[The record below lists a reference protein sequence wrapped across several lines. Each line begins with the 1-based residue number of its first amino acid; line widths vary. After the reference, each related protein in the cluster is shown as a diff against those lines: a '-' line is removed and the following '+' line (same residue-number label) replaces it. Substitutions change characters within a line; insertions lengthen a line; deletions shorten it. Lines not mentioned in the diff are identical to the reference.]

1 VVVPERLSGPAA
13 LQRTRV
19 GRTGTAGEAP
29 GHDGLPP
36 SAGVWRI
43 SLARFGRSRPGWFG
57 AILVLLMVALA
68 VLAPLVAPYP
78 PLETSPREQFRPPSP
93 QHLFGTDEF
102 GRDILSRVLYGIRVT
117 LVAGGGAVLLAITV
131 GVSLGMLAGYLRGPL
146 EAVMMRLLDLVLAF
160 PAVLL
165 AIGTIAVLGRSTQS
179 AIIAIALIT
188 VPTFARLAR
197 ASILAETGKEY
208 VQAARALGAGHGHLL
223 GRTLLPNV
231 LPPIVAFTSVAM
243 AHATLLETSL
253 SFLGLGTQPPDP
265 SLGTMVNAG
274 RIYLR
279 NAPWYGVF
287 PGLFIM
293 ALILGLNLAGDALRD
308 ALDPRTKYH
317 AP

>member
-1 VVVPERLSGPAA
+1 MP
-13 LQRTRV
+13 
-19 GRTGTAGEAP
+19 TAG
-29 GHDGLPP
+29 L
-36 SAGVWRI
+36 WRI
-43 SLARFGRSRPGWFG
+43 TLARFRRSRPGRFG
-57 AILVLLMVALA
+57 ALLVLLMAALA
-68 VLAPLVAPYP
+68 VLAPLIAPHP
-78 PLETSPREQFRPPSP
+78 PLETSPREQFRPPST
-93 QHLFGTDEF
+93 QHLFGTDEL

-117 LVAGGGAVLLAITV
+117 LVAGGGAVLMAIIV

-146 EAVMMRLLDLVLAF
+146 EAVLMRLLDLVLAF

-165 AIGTIAVLGRSTQS
+165 AIGAIAVLGRSTQS

-197 ASILAETGKEY
+197 ASVLAETGKEY

-231 LPPIVAFTSVAM
+231 LPPILALTSVAM

-253 SFLGLGTQPPDP
+253 SFLGLGTQPPEP

-279 NAPWYGVF
+279 NAPWYGVL

-308 ALDPRTKYH
+308 AFDPRTKQR